1 MLMAADT
8 VPVITVDGPGGSG
21 KGTVSVRLARHL
33 GWHFLDSGALY
44 RLVAAAAMDRGI
56 VATDEK
62 SLGELARDLDV
73 TFVIGGDEVI
83 TLLNGEQINERL
95 RSEAVGAFA
104 SCVAAISSVRVALIE
119 GQRAFRRAP
128 GLVADGR
135 DMGTVIFPDAELKIF
150 LTASVQERA
159 NRRYKQLKQK
169 GENVTLS
176 RLFRDIEKRD
186 HRDRTR
192 AIAPLK
198 PAKDAYT
205 IDSTDLSIDEVLQ
218 RILFLL
224 EKHQVRH

>member
-1 MLMAADT
+1 MLMSPDP

-56 VATDEK
+56 AATDEE
-62 SLGELARDLDV
+62 SLGALARDLDV

-83 TLLNGEQINERL
+83 ILLNGKQINERL
-95 RSEAVGAFA
+95 RSEAVGTFA
-104 SCVAAISSVRVALIE
+104 SCVAAISFVRRALIE
-119 GQRAFRRAP
+119 SQRAFRRAP

-159 NRRYKQLKQK
+159 NRRYKQLKGK

-198 PAKDAYT
+198 PAEDAYT

-224 EKHQVRH
+224 EKYQVRH